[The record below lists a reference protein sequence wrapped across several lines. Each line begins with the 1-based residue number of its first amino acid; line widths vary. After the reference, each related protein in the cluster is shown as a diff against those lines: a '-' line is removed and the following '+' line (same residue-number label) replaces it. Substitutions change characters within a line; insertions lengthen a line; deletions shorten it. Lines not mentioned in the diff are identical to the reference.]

1 MESPRVRSITE
12 SELKSIVSEYA
23 DEQSESRVVDSD
35 MADVYQSLDG
45 NGQQPVYLSD
55 GVWLYPDGSVR
66 HDR

>member
-1 MESPRVRSITE
+1 MGYSRVRRITE

-23 DEQSESRVVDSD
+23 DEQSETRVVDSD

>member
-1 MESPRVRSITE
+1 MGYSRVTRITE
-12 SELKSIVSEYA
+12 SERKLLESEYA
-23 DEQSESRVVDSD
+23 DEKLESRVIDSD

>member
-1 MESPRVRSITE
+1 MKSTRVRRLTE
-12 SELKSIVSEYA
+12 SELKSLKSECA
-23 DEQSESRVVDSD
+23 DEELQTSVVDPD

>member
-1 MESPRVRSITE
+1 MGSPRVRRITE

-23 DEQSESRVVDSD
+23 DEQSETRVVDSD

-45 NGQQPVYLSD
+45 DGQQPVYLSD
-55 GVWLYPDGSVR
+55 GVWLYPDGSVS

>member
-1 MESPRVRSITE
+1 MESPRVRRITE

-23 DEQSESRVVDSD
+23 DEQLESRVVDSD